1 MPMRTRAPFGLIQS
15 ALLAGALAAAGV
27 GWGEPASEPVVASTR
42 PSALAGSWY
51 PAGPAALADTI
62 DTLLGGADTKRPA
75 GTIRALVVPH
85 AGYAYSGATAAAAFK
100 LVQGVAFDRVL
111 LMAPSHRADFTGL
124 SIAAV
129 DAYETPLGKVP
140 LDADIIATLR
150 GSPLVQ
156 ADPVAH
162 AQEHAIEIELPFLQ
176 RALAPGWRLVP
187 ILVGRLAGDDYAKAA
202 DLIQPLVDDRTL
214 LVVSS
219 DFTHY
224 GARFGYLPFSPDEQL
239 QAKLRDLDDG
249 AVERITAHDAQGL
262 LAYRERTGIT
272 VCGIRPLALLLHLLP
287 PDAEVHRL
295 SYATS
300 GELTGDRL
308 NSVSY
313 VALAVTA
320 PASGTAADEPTLD
333 ADSLHRLHRLAVL
346 GIRRAVLG
354 REQVPDDQ
362 LLAAVDRLPP
372 VLEQPAGAFVTL
384 WENGALRGCVGHVP
398 NDLPLYLSVLQSGAN
413 AATKDTRFN
422 PVGPD
427 ELDGLAVEV
436 SVLTPP
442 RPIDSL
448 DELRLGEHG
457 VTLEKDGR
465 YALYLPEVATEMG
478 WDRET
483 TLSQLALK
491 AGLPADAWRDG
502 ASFEVFTTVHYQAPF
517 AAEPPGN

>member
-1 MPMRTRAPFGLIQS
+1 MRTRAPLGLIQS

-187 ILVGRLAGDDYAKAA
+187 ILVGRLDGDDYA
-202 DLIQPLVDDRTL
+202 
-214 LVVSS
+214 
-219 DFTHY
+219 
-224 GARFGYLPFSPDEQL
+224 
-239 QAKLRDLDDG
+239 
-249 AVERITAHDAQGL
+249 
-262 LAYRERTGIT
+262 
-272 VCGIRPLALLLHLLP
+272 
-287 PDAEVHRL
+287 
-295 SYATS
+295 
-300 GELTGDRL
+300 
-308 NSVSY
+308 
-313 VALAVTA
+313 
-320 PASGTAADEPTLD
+320 
-333 ADSLHRLHRLAVL
+333 
-346 GIRRAVLG
+346 
-354 REQVPDDQ
+354 
-362 LLAAVDRLPP
+362 
-372 VLEQPAGAFVTL
+372 
-384 WENGALRGCVGHVP
+384 
-398 NDLPLYLSVLQSGAN
+398 
-413 AATKDTRFN
+413 
-422 PVGPD
+422 
-427 ELDGLAVEV
+427 
-436 SVLTPP
+436 
-442 RPIDSL
+442 
-448 DELRLGEHG
+448 
-457 VTLEKDGR
+457 
-465 YALYLPEVATEMG
+465 
-478 WDRET
+478 
-483 TLSQLALK
+483 
-491 AGLPADAWRDG
+491 
-502 ASFEVFTTVHYQAPF
+502 
-517 AAEPPGN
+517 